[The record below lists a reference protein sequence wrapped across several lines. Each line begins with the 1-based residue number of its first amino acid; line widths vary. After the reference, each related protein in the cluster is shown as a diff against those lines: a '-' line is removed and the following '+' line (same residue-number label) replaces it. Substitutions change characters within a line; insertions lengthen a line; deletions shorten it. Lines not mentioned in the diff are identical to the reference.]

1 MTAADAIAR
10 RFAAAMAAAEP
21 FEAAPHLAIAFSGGA
36 DSTALLL
43 LARAWAQGR
52 GGAVTALTV
61 DHRLRA
67 ESAAEAAALAAAC
80 AAEGIAH
87 VTLVREG
94 PPPATGIQRA
104 ARDARHRLLLGWCR
118 ERGVLHLL
126 LGHHADD
133 QAETRAMRASRG
145 SGADGLAGMA
155 AVVERRDA
163 RLLRPLLGVP
173 AASLRVWLA
182 RRQRR
187 WIEDPSNADLRFAR
201 ARLRAAGA
209 TPVGPRGE
217 GPARAAREAARAG
230 FLARHASV
238 HEDGW
243 IALDAAALAAAP
255 VAVATALLGGAIA
268 AVGAR
273 DHPPRADELERLVAA
288 LAGDEFHGCTL
299 GLCRIGRMR
308 GRVTLRPEAAGA
320 VSRHPRSGS
329 LDHGLRSPHVFCGRV
344 GEGLDTVDPAIVFR
358 PPRPLAG
365 APFAPAAEEP
375 DAAPGPTSEGG
386 LQPLARPDAA

>member
-1 MTAADAIAR
+1 MSAADAIAR

-21 FEAAPHLAIAFSGGA
+21 FEAAPQLAVAFSGGA
-36 DSTALLL
+36 DSTALLV
-43 LARAWAQGR
+43 LARAWAEAR
-52 GGAVTALTV
+52 GGTVSALTV

-67 ESAAEAAALAAAC
+67 ESGAEASSLAASC

-87 VTLVREG
+87 ATLVREG
-94 PPPATGIQRA
+94 PRPTTGVQRA
-104 ARDARHRLLLGWCR
+104 AREARHRLLLGWCR
-118 ERGVLHLL
+118 EHGVLHLL

-173 AASLRVWLA
+173 AASLRIWLA
-182 RRQRR
+182 RRQRG
-187 WIEDPSNADLRFAR
+187 WIEDPSNADPRFTR
-201 ARLRAAGA
+201 ARLRAAGT
-209 TPVGPRGE
+209 TPIGPRGE
-217 GPARAAREAARAG
+217 GRSRAAREAERAG
-230 FLARHASV
+230 FLARHAFL

-243 IALDAAALAAAP
+243 IALDAAALAALP
-255 VAVATALLGGAIA
+255 VEVVTAVLGGAIA
-268 AVGAR
+268 AVGGR
-273 DHPPRADELERLVAA
+273 DHPPRAGELERLVAA
-288 LAGDEFHGCTL
+288 LAGGEFRGCTL
-299 GLCRIGRMR
+299 GLCRIGRAR

-320 VSRHPRSGS
+320 PGPRTRPGS
-329 LDHGLRSPHVFCGRV
+329 LDHGTRSPHLFCGRV
-344 GEGLDTVDPAIVFR
+344 GGGLDTVDPANVFR